1 MNRLRTVSWLRHAVF
16 AFAYAALALAVA
28 LTLSLTVAGV
38 DRDEAVLFG
47 LLTFVFGALLHEFW
61 SRTESQERLEARMWR
76 LQRQQDEIRV
86 LLARLDERLSGTV
99 PLRGEVAS
107 IVSEARLLERLAG
120 QLPPQPPAG
129 AVSVAAVPVGEAPL
143 ADTPAGVD
151 PADAPDGGPAPEPPR
166 DLFTPR
172 PAPRMPPA
180 PLTPAPLTAA
190 PPQPAG
196 PDDAAV
202 LDSIRRALRADQVDI
217 FLQPIV
223 SLPQRKHRYYEV
235 FSRIRDGGGET
246 YLTPDRYL
254 AVAERAGL
262 IAAIDNMLLF
272 RCIQLIRE
280 TEKRHQTVGFMC
292 NISAAT
298 LNDSGFMGEFVQYMG
313 QHPNLA
319 AKLVF
324 ELSQADLMQGG
335 LFATGF
341 LDGLKRLGF
350 RFSMDQVERLDV
362 DWDEMARHEIRY
374 VKLDAARLL
383 DPDGRFADPRAVRE
397 LKNKLDRNAID
408 LIVEKVETDQQ
419 LLELLDLYIDFGQ
432 GYLFGEP
439 RLAKKPAG

>member
-47 LLTFVFGALLHEFW
+47 LFTFVFGALLHEFW

-120 QLPPQPPAG
+120 QLPPQPAAPAPVAEAPAPAPVAEAPAG
-129 AVSVAAVPVGEAPL
+129 AEVGE
-143 ADTPAGVD
+143 
-151 PADAPDGGPAPEPPR
+151 DAAGGPVPEPPR

-172 PAPRMPPA
+172 PALRVPPT
-180 PLTPAPLTAA
+180 PLTAPLTAA
-190 PPQPAG
+190 PPPPAG

-235 FSRIRDGGGET
+235 FSRIRDGGGES

-324 ELSQADLMQGG
+324 ELAQADLMQGG

-397 LKNKLDRNAID
+397 LKHTLDRNAID

-439 RLAKKPAG
+439 RLAKKPTG